1 MLNNLLT
8 DQPTSFL
15 THMYF
20 SAPGK
25 IKNAYKTFLLRV
37 DRLVEKINN
46 DFFIKQIINSVFYNR
61 STILP
66 IGYYVGYWECFFLM
80 I

>member
-8 DQPTSFL
+8 DQPTIFI

-20 SAPGK
+20 FYAGK
-25 IKNAYKTFLLRV
+25 NKKRIYGILLRV

-46 DFFIKQIINSVFYNR
+46 DFFIKQMINALFYNR
-61 STILP
+61 STIARVGYC
-66 IGYYVGYWECFFLM
+66 IGY
-80 I
+80 